1 MASHLTK
8 RGFAAMG
15 FGYPIEHAP
24 KNGDLIFLMDAR
36 LDARSEELGRW
47 ASEVNEWVKP
57 NGTPLRFFPTHWR
70 PWSPLPQTQKR
81 LPTRLILASVAAIV
95 CIGGIVF
102 WIESED
108 SSSGNSAAN
117 LERKFSQE
125 RDRASVAIAG
135 LTAARERENVGL
147 TKQRELKQAL
157 DESEKRA
164 LALERENA
172 AQKQTADAK
181 QTELKQALDE
191 SEKRAG
197 ASGQL
202 TRSNRSQSDRSQPPM
217 SSVEEAKLIAHAE
230 SLIKQF
236 DFAGARLLLAHA
248 SEKGS
253 ARAAFMMAETYD
265 WQVLRSL
272 QAYGVRGDAEKAWE
286 FYQMAARAGI
296 EKARERA
303 EALQQDA
310 NFGTRVGRE
319 DRSR

>member
-1 MASHLTK
+1 
-8 RGFAAMG
+8 
-15 FGYPIEHAP
+15 
-24 KNGDLIFLMDAR
+24 MDAR

-102 WIESED
+102 WIEPED

-157 DESEKRA
+157 DESGARSDA
-164 LALERENA
+164 LARELA
-172 AQKQTADAK
+172 
-181 QTELKQALDE
+181 
-191 SEKRAG
+191 RH
-197 ASGQL
+197 
-202 TRSNRSQSDRSQPPM
+202 
-217 SSVEEAKLIAHAE
+217 EE
-230 SLIKQF
+230 
-236 DFAGARLLLAHA
+236 
-248 SEKGS
+248 
-253 ARAAFMMAETYD
+253 
-265 WQVLRSL
+265 
-272 QAYGVRGDAEKAWE
+272 
-286 FYQMAARAGI
+286 
-296 EKARERA
+296 
-303 EALQQDA
+303 
-310 NFGTRVGRE
+310 
-319 DRSR
+319 

>member
-1 MASHLTK
+1 
-8 RGFAAMG
+8 MG

-102 WIESED
+102 WIEPED

-164 LALERENA
+164 LALKLENA
-172 AQKQTADAK
+172 AQKQTADARQTELKQALDDSGARSDALARELASARKNDVAARDLAAAGERENAAQKK

-191 SEKRAG
+191 SEKRALALKLETAAQKQTADARQTELKQALDKSEARSDALAREL
-197 ASGQL
+197 AS
-202 TRSNRSQSDRSQPPM
+202 
-217 SSVEEAKLIAHAE
+217 
-230 SLIKQF
+230 
-236 DFAGARLLLAHA
+236 ARKNDVA
-248 SEKGS
+248 
-253 ARAAFMMAETYD
+253 ARAA
-265 WQVLRSL
+265 
-272 QAYGVRGDAEKAWE
+272 
-286 FYQMAARAGI
+286 
-296 EKARERA
+296 ARERENA
-303 EALQQDA
+303 AQKKLPMP
-310 NFGTRVGRE
+310 GR
-319 DRSR
+319 RN

>member
-1 MASHLTK
+1 
-8 RGFAAMG
+8 MG

-102 WIESED
+102 WIEPED
-108 SSSGNSAAN
+108 LSSGNSAAN

-164 LALERENA
+164 LALKLENAAEKQTADARQTELKQALDKSEARSDALARELASARKNDVAARAAALERETA
-172 AQKQTADAK
+172 AQKQTADAR

-191 SEKRAG
+191 SEKRAL
-197 ASGQL
+197 AL
-202 TRSNRSQSDRSQPPM
+202 KLENAARSKLRRQADG
-217 SSVEEAKLIAHAE
+217 VE
-230 SLIKQF
+230 
-236 DFAGARLLLAHA
+236 AGA
-248 SEKGS
+248 
-253 ARAAFMMAETYD
+253 
-265 WQVLRSL
+265 
-272 QAYGVRGDAEKAWE
+272 
-286 FYQMAARAGI
+286 
-296 EKARERA
+296 
-303 EALQQDA
+303 
-310 NFGTRVGRE
+310 
-319 DRSR
+319 